1 MNSNMVIH
9 IKERYRRFRA
19 WQESP
24 FHYAMQEGEAH
35 CCRNC
40 GHEFVGNFCPC
51 CGQKATLGEV
61 NWPSVREN
69 VMEVWGVGTR
79 SMSYTLWQLF
89 LRPGYLIR
97 DYIEGKRQVSFPP
110 VKMLLIVG
118 VICMLLTNLIEP
130 FVQEEVT
137 QEESTGM
144 DFFQWAE
151 ANQGW
156 AMLLT
161 CSVMILPTWILFRH
175 APRCSAHS
183 LPAGFFIQVFLSTLT
198 LIICTLSELLSPI
211 LVMVPI
217 YYVVAYRQ
225 LFGYGL
231 WGTLWRM
238 AVCVMAVVLVAISIA
253 FFVADLSQ
261 LEVDKGLPVWQIRV
275 IVVVQLV
282 IYAAAILGIGDAI
295 GRRTREKRL
304 KKNQS

>member
-1 MNSNMVIH
+1 MVIH
-9 IKERYRRFRA
+9 IKERYCRFRA

-69 VMEVWGVGTR
+69 VMEVWGVGT
-79 SMSYTLWQLF
+79 
-89 LRPGYLIR
+89 
-97 DYIEGKRQVSFPP
+97 
-110 VKMLLIVG
+110 
-118 VICMLLTNLIEP
+118 
-130 FVQEEVT
+130 
-137 QEESTGM
+137 
-144 DFFQWAE
+144 
-151 ANQGW
+151 
-156 AMLLT
+156 
-161 CSVMILPTWILFRH
+161 
-175 APRCSAHS
+175 HS

-253 FFVADLSQ
+253 FFVADLPQ

-282 IYAAAILGIGDAI
+282 IYAAAILGIGYAI
-295 GRRTREKRL
+295 GRRTQEKRL